1 MRPVDSDITPV
12 ENGANQ
18 TNLAGLEIKGLF
30 GAYQVELDLAK
41 VANIFIGENGLGKTT
56 ILQCMYY
63 LLTEKYAL
71 LEKMPFDEI
80 VIRFQN
86 GENCTLSHNDLEQGN
101 LRKSFSE
108 RSGNLIDREIYEWM
122 EQRGLQ
128 TNSMPYA
135 KVGLTRRMAEEISE
149 MYMIPLSAVYER
161 IRDMPYSITSD
172 NGVKSRK
179 KTKLEVVSDKLRKNI
194 PENII
199 YLPTYR
205 RIESSPGNL
214 RMDEDD
220 ELRSLIHFG
229 MKDVQRSIDTVLS
242 DIRTKTMHG
251 YNNMA
256 GTLLEEYAGGNFHQE
271 TNDEEQI
278 NLQAAMIVLDRLGD
292 AISTICKNNIR
303 QLIHDNNIN
312 EPEYIYLKSLLR
324 RLIDNYKKLEEYDD
338 RINNFVNTCN
348 RYLKDKQFLYDP
360 SNLTLSI
367 RIPEAEDRTVNLHQL
382 SSGEKQIVSL
392 FSMLYLSR
400 KESLMRGKRHRQF
413 SNVVGNII
421 IIDEPELSLS
431 IDWQR
436 RLLPDIIRSGSCS
449 MLLAVTHSPFIFDN
463 ELDMDAQEIHRSI
476 CRL

>member
-1 MRPVDSDITPV
+1 MRPVDSDIIPV
-12 ENGANQ
+12 INGANR
-18 TNLAGLEIKGLF
+18 TKLAGLEIKGLF
-30 GAYQVELDLAK
+30 GSYQVELDLSK

-56 ILQCMYY
+56 ILQCLYY
-63 LLTEKYAL
+63 FLTEKYAL
-71 LEKMPFDEI
+71 LEKMPFAEI
-80 VIRFQN
+80 VIRFHN

-101 LRKSFSE
+101 LRKSLSE
-108 RSGNLIDREIYEWM
+108 RSSSLIDREIYEWM

-128 TNSMPYA
+128 ANLMSYTQI
-135 KVGLTRRMAEEISE
+135 GLTRRMAEDISE
-149 MYMIPLSAVYER
+149 MYRLPLSVVYDR
-161 IRDMPYSITSD
+161 IRDMSYAKASENS
-172 NGVKSRK
+172 VKSRK
-179 KTKLEVVSDKLRKNI
+179 KTKLEIVSDKIRKNI

-214 RMDEDD
+214 RIDEDD

-229 MKDVQRSIDTVLS
+229 MKDVQRSIDSVLS
-242 DIRTKTMHG
+242 DIRAKTMHG

-256 GTLLEEYAGGNFHQE
+256 GTLLEEYAGGDFHQE
-271 TNDEEQI
+271 ANDEKQI
-278 NLQAAMIVLDRLGD
+278 DLQAAMIVLDRLGD
-292 AISTICKNNIR
+292 AISTNCKNSIR

-312 EPEYIYLKSLLR
+312 EPRFVYLKSLLR
-324 RLIDNYKKLEEYDD
+324 RLIDNYKRLEEYDD

-367 RIPEAEDRTVNLHQL
+367 WIPEAGDRKISLHQL

-392 FSMLYLSR
+392 FSMLYLSH
-400 KESLMRGKRHRQF
+400 KESLLRGEKSQQL
-413 SNVVGNII
+413 NNAVGNII

-449 MLLAVTHSPFIFDN
+449 MMLAVTHSPFIFDN
-463 ELDMDAQEIHRSI
+463 ELDMDAREIHRFI
-476 CRL
+476 CGS